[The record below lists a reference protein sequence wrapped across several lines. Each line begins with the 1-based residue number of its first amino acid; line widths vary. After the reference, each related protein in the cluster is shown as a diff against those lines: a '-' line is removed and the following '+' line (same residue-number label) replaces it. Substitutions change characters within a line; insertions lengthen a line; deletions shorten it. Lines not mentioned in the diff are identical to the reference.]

1 MCGRVVFVLSLGI
14 KNFAKRGRQMI
25 KNIFTFYRDGFR
37 NMRLGKTLWLVIAVK
52 IIVIFAFLKVFIYG
66 ESLHDLGSTEAKSA
80 FVLQNLTQDNKNK

>member
-1 MCGRVVFVLSLGI
+1 MLSLGI

-80 FVLQNLTQDNKNK
+80 FVLQNLTQEKHNK

>member
-1 MCGRVVFVLSLGI
+1 MLSLGI

>member
-1 MCGRVVFVLSLGI
+1 
-14 KNFAKRGRQMI
+14 MI